1 MTYFRTRDMLVARAA
16 LRTVHGVPSGRALR
30 RARECRARI
39 AFSAAASSS
48 ADDAASAGS
57 ATFVAT
63 SLASTERIARALARD
78 ARVGDVVCLHGD
90 VGAGKSV
97 LSRAF
102 VRAVARDPTMEVP
115 SPTFLLQQVYDDHD
129 ASFGPAVHHFDL
141 YRCGSVAETVKLDL
155 PGSFATAAS
164 LIEWAERLGDTAPAN
179 RLDVYLRV
187 CGCELDV
194 ARGAARAVV
203 VAGDDFFDDENGDE
217 EDDEDDEDDVDPA
230 FLDAQPRVV
239 RLEGRGEA
247 WRDRVDALAKALAG

>member
-1 MTYFRTRDMLVARAA
+1 MLVSARHHSRTREMLVARAA
-16 LRTVHGVPSGRALR
+16 LRTAHGSPSARALR

-39 AFSAAASSS
+39 AFSASASSS

-164 LIEWAERLGDTAPAN
+164 LIEWAERLEDTAPAD
-179 RLDVYLRV
+179 RLDVYLRI
-187 CGCELDV
+187 CGERD
-194 ARGAARAVV
+194 AARRETGAVV
-203 VAGDDFFDDENGDE
+203 VAGDDED
-217 EDDEDDEDDVDPA
+217 EDDEDEDDDVDPA

-239 RLEGRGEA
+239 RLEGKGEA

>member
-39 AFSAAASSS
+39 AFSASASSS

-164 LIEWAERLGDTAPAN
+164 LIEWAERLEDTAPAD
-179 RLDVYLRV
+179 RLDVYLRI
-187 CGCELDV
+187 CGERD
-194 ARGAARAVV
+194 AARRETGAVV
-203 VAGDDFFDDENGDE
+203 VAGDDED
-217 EDDEDDEDDVDPA
+217 EDDEDEDDDVDPA

-239 RLEGRGEA
+239 RLEGKGEA

>member
-16 LRTVHGVPSGRALR
+16 LRTAHGVPSGRALR

-164 LIEWAERLGDTAPAN
+164 LIEWAERLGDTAPAD
-179 RLDVYLRV
+179 RLDVYLRI
-187 CGCELDV
+187 CGDFGS
-194 ARGAARAVV
+194 ARREAGAVV
-203 VAGDDFFDDENGDE
+203 VAGDDED
-217 EDDEDDEDDVDPA
+217 EDDEDEDDDVDPA

-239 RLEGRGEA
+239 RLEGKGEA

>member
-1 MTYFRTRDMLVARAA
+1 MLVSARHHSRTREMLVARAA
-16 LRTVHGVPSGRALR
+16 LRTAHGSPSARALR

-39 AFSAAASSS
+39 AFSASASSS

-102 VRAVARDPTMEVP
+102 VRAVTRDPTMEVP

-129 ASFGPAVHHFDL
+129 KSFGPAVHHFDL

-155 PGSFATAAS
+155 PGSFRTAAS
-164 LIEWAERLGDTAPAN
+164 LIEWAERLEDTAPEN
-179 RLDVYLRV
+179 RLDVYLRI
-187 CGCELDV
+187 CGEDD
-194 ARGAARAVV
+194 AARRASVVV
-203 VAGDDFFDDENGDE
+203 VAGDEDEEDEEDE
-217 EDDEDDEDDVDPA
+217 EDDDDVDPA
-230 FLDAQPRVV
+230 FLDTQPRVV
-239 RLEGRGEA
+239 RLEGKGEA
-247 WRDRVDALAKALAG
+247 WRDRVDALAKELAG

>member
-1 MTYFRTRDMLVARAA
+1 MTYFRTREMLVARAA
-16 LRTVHGVPSGRALR
+16 LRKAHSVPSARALR
-30 RARECRARI
+30 CARECRARECRERI
-39 AFSAAASSS
+39 AFSASASSS
-48 ADDAASAGS
+48 ADHDASAGS

-164 LIEWAERLGDTAPAN
+164 LIEWAERLEDTAPAD
-179 RLDVYLRV
+179 RLDVYLRI
-187 CGCELDV
+187 CGERD
-194 ARGAARAVV
+194 AARRETGAVV
-203 VAGDDFFDDENGDE
+203 VAGDDED
-217 EDDEDDEDDVDPA
+217 EDDEDEDDDVDPA

-239 RLEGRGEA
+239 RLEGKGEA

>member
-1 MTYFRTRDMLVARAA
+1 MLVARAA
-16 LRTVHGVPSGRALR
+16 LRTAHGSPSARALR

-39 AFSAAASSS
+39 AFSASASSS

-102 VRAVARDPTMEVP
+102 VRAVTRDPTMEVP

-129 ASFGPAVHHFDL
+129 KSFGPAVHHFDL

-155 PGSFATAAS
+155 PGSFSDRREPDRVGGKAGGHRAGEQAG
-164 LIEWAERLGDTAPAN
+164 RVPAH
-179 RLDVYLRV
+179 LRR
-187 CGCELDV
+187 GR
-194 ARGAARAVV
+194 RGAASER
-203 VAGDDFFDDENGDE
+203 
-217 EDDEDDEDDVDPA
+217 
-230 FLDAQPRVV
+230 R
-239 RLEGRGEA
+239 RRRRRRG
-247 WRDRVDALAKALAG
+247 

>member
-16 LRTVHGVPSGRALR
+16 LRTAHGVPSGRALR

-39 AFSAAASSS
+39 AFSASASSS

-63 SLASTERIARALARD
+63 SLAFTERIARALARD

-164 LIEWAERLGDTAPAN
+164 LIEWAERLEDTAPAD
-179 RLDVYLRV
+179 RLDVYLRI
-187 CGCELDV
+187 CGERD
-194 ARGAARAVV
+194 AARRETGAVV
-203 VAGDDFFDDENGDE
+203 VAGDDED
-217 EDDEDDEDDVDPA
+217 EDDEDEDDDVDPA

-239 RLEGRGEA
+239 RLEGKGEA

>member
-16 LRTVHGVPSGRALR
+16 LRTAHGVPSGRALR

-39 AFSAAASSS
+39 AFSASASSS

-164 LIEWAERLGDTAPAN
+164 LIEWAERLDTHTAPAD
-179 RLDVYLRV
+179 RLDVYLRI
-187 CGCELDV
+187 CGGGD
-194 ARGAARAVV
+194 ARGERRGAVV
-203 VAGDDFFDDENGDE
+203 VDDEARRRGGGRGGRGRRRRS
-217 EDDEDDEDDVDPA
+217 
-230 FLDAQPRVV
+230 RVPG
-239 RLEGRGEA
+239 RAASRRAARGEGRGVAGQSRRAGEA
-247 WRDRVDALAKALAG
+247 RW

>member
-1 MTYFRTRDMLVARAA
+1 MTYFRTREMLVARAA
-16 LRTVHGVPSGRALR
+16 LRKAHSVPSARALR
-30 RARECRARI
+30 CARECRERI
-39 AFSAAASSS
+39 AFSASASSS
-48 ADDAASAGS
+48 ADHDASAGS

-164 LIEWAERLGDTAPAN
+164 LIEWAERLEDTAPAD
-179 RLDVYLRV
+179 RLDVYLRI
-187 CGCELDV
+187 CGERD
-194 ARGAARAVV
+194 AARRETGAVV
-203 VAGDDFFDDENGDE
+203 VAGDDED
-217 EDDEDDEDDVDPA
+217 EDDEDEDDDVDPA

-239 RLEGRGEA
+239 RLEGKGEA

>member
-16 LRTVHGVPSGRALR
+16 LRTAHGVPSGRALR

-39 AFSAAASSS
+39 AFSSSASSS

-164 LIEWAERLGDTAPAN
+164 LIEWAERLEDTAPAD
-179 RLDVYLRV
+179 RLDVYLRI
-187 CGCELDV
+187 CGERD
-194 ARGAARAVV
+194 AARRETGAVV
-203 VAGDDFFDDENGDE
+203 VAGDDED
-217 EDDEDDEDDVDPA
+217 EDDEDEDDDVDPA

-239 RLEGRGEA
+239 RLEGKGEA